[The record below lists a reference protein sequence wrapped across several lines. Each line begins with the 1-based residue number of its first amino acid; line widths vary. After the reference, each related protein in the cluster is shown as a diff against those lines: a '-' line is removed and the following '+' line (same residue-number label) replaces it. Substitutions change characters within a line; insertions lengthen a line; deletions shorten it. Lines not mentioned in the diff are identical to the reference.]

1 MKTHIRLFLA
11 AFTLITAMN
20 AFSSCEKDNPISP
33 VTPVEKPGQEDI
45 YVSVEFQPV
54 VLGGER
60 GSVATASYTV
70 KTNLDSNEEFVLSL
84 KENPYFKLE
93 GKTVTALRKNV
104 SEKDRTDTLLLT
116 HPKLPQFAYK
126 MPLAQKSLPRPE
138 NLVDFKCEALK
149 AALVE
154 RFDTD
159 YDGEIS
165 TDEALAV
172 EEIDIRNCGITD
184 LTGIGAFKKAWKLDA
199 RDNDIVDGTDIK
211 GMRQLYW
218 LDLKGN
224 KNLATFD
231 ITGCTIYFEWFDF
244 EVTENLKYY
253 LLKNQVQKEELTV
266 LKEAQDRAARIHKH
280 IADTRETNDWTGH
293 NEITLVKKHTTGEG
307 IPFVVTG
314 MGFIDADVQDG
325 SMTRLLKD
333 AVELMYDAAE
343 EKSFVEQFDFYICTY
358 IRPKRNE
365 WPVWMVSQEVGEVYI
380 ANWWVV
386 FHEHFAYLREKL
398 LPGKDNIPMLYYTCN
413 LVNLFGGT
421 SFTTPYNPDFIKDE
435 PTLFADLPIE
445 MKRLGAIHSSTLA
458 RCSSS
463 DNEKHF
469 ADAGIIDLRDDCTF
483 GIKCAR
489 DYWNNYVVPYLL

>member
-1 MKTHIRLFLA
+1 MKTHIRHFLA
-11 AFTLITAMN
+11 AFTLIAAMN

-45 YVSVEFQPV
+45 YVNVEFQPI

-60 GSVATASYTV
+60 GSVATASYSV
-70 KTNLDSNEEFVLSL
+70 KTNLDSSEPFVLSL

-93 GKTVTALRKNV
+93 GKTITALRKNV

-154 RFDTD
+154 RFDSD

-172 EEIDIRNCGITD
+172 EKIDIRGCGVTD

-211 GMRQLYW
+211 GMRQLHW

-231 ITGCTIYFEWFDF
+231 ITGCTIYFDHLDF
-244 EVTENLKYY
+244 EITENLKYY
-253 LLKNQVQKEELTV
+253 LLKNQCQKEEHTV
-266 LKEAQDRAARIHKH
+266 FREGYDGQSHRFHKH
-280 IADTRETNDWTGH
+280 IRDDRQTTDWSGH
-293 NEITLVKKHTTGEG
+293 MQVRLVKKHSRGEG
-307 IPFVVTG
+307 WPVVVTG
-314 MGFIDADVQDG
+314 MGFIDEDVKDG
-325 SMTRLLKD
+325 SMQRFLND
-333 AVELMYDAAE
+333 AISLMLEQADD
-343 EKSFVEQFDFYICTY
+343 KSFVEEFDFYTSTY
-358 IRPKRNE
+358 LCANRNDRA
-365 WPVWMVSQEVGEVYI
+365 VWGTTGDEQQANCNYWMILDYDHFIELRKQILPDKENTPLIYMAYNIISNYVVQGRVG
-380 ANWWVV
+380 
-386 FHEHFAYLREKL
+386 
-398 LPGKDNIPMLYYTCN
+398 
-413 LVNLFGGT
+413 
-421 SFTTPYNPDFIKDE
+421 PYNPFINE
-435 PTLFADLPIE
+435 TEGVTVLWSELPPEIR
-445 MKRLGAIHSSTLA
+445 RLGLIKSSSIA
-458 RCSSS
+458 HCSSS
-463 DNEKHF
+463 DDEEHF
-469 ADAGIIDLRDDCTF
+469 ALIS
-483 GIKCAR
+483 
-489 DYWNNYVVPYLL
+489 